1 MDVGE
6 CPCACECLHGCMGIY
21 IFFLQLV
28 FMCGCHGYRSASKHA
43 SQFVVLC
50 VVIRCCFVYR
60 NHPSND
66 HPGCTGSSRK
76 FASEDMSV

>member
-1 MDVGE
+1 MF
-6 CPCACECLHGCMGIY
+6 ACLHGY
-21 IFFLQLV
+21 IQLL
-28 FMCGCHGYRSASKHA
+28 FMCGCHGYRSAGKHA

-50 VVIRCCFVYR
+50 VVIRCCVVYGDHR
-60 NHPSND
+60 PND